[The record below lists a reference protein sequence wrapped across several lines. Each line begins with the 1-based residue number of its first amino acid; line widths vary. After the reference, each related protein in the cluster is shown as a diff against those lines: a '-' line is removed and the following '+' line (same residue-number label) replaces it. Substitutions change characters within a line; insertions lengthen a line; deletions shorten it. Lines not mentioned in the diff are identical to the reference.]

1 MGRGKNDFELNFNY
15 IAYFNAVVIELKKW
29 EAGDMQIEKVESL
42 LLGDTAV
49 SDIFISEYLTEAD
62 GDFVK
67 VYLYCLF
74 LSKYNKNISLLDL
87 SKKTGLQLDRVK
99 LAIEYFNRVGLVL
112 SNEKGIS
119 ICNLKEKEVNRLYT
133 PKLST
138 SPEEA
143 VDKLNRNK
151 RRSSVITV
159 INNTFFQ
166 GIMSPAWYNDIATIF
181 DKYAFDEDVVYSLFN
196 YCYDK
201 RALHKNYLFTV
212 AEAWYGNKIKDLND
226 LDLYYQKYEKCN
238 KIKKAIS
245 KKLGIT
251 RKLTEYEEA
260 YIDKWVIEF
269 GYDFDV
275 IEIALKRTTSKTNP
289 SFEYINKIICSWNEK
304 SLKGKNDIL
313 EFVFQMKEKNKFIKE
328 NTKTNAYVNPEQK
341 EFNDL
346 ERFYAN

>member
-1 MGRGKNDFELNFNY
+1 MK
-15 IAYFNAVVIELKKW
+15 
-29 EAGDMQIEKVESL
+29 IEKNASL

-49 SDIFISEYLTEAD
+49 SDIFINEYLTEAD

-74 LSKYNKNISLLDL
+74 LSKHNKDIALLDL

-99 LAIEYFNRVGLVL
+99 SAIEYFNRVGLTIPT
-112 SNEKGIS
+112 ERGI
-119 ICNLKEKEVNRLYT
+119 ILCDLKEKEVNRLYT

-138 SPEEA
+138 SPEDA
-143 VDKLNRNK
+143 VEKLNRNQK
-151 RRSSVITV
+151 RTSVINA
-159 INNTFFQ
+159 INNAFFQ

-181 DKYAFDEDVVYSLFN
+181 DKYNFDEEVVYSLFN

-212 AEAWYGNKIKDLND
+212 AEAWGLNKIQTMSD
-226 LDLYYQKYEKCN
+226 LDVYYQKYEKCN
-238 KIKKAIS
+238 KLKKSIS

-260 YIDKWVIEF
+260 YVDKWCIEF
-269 GYDFDV
+269 GYDMDV
-275 IEIALKRTTSKTNP
+275 IEVALKKTTSKTNP
-289 SFEYINKIICSWNEK
+289 SFEYVNKIICSWAEKGLKSKDEILNYIEQTKTKNE
-304 SLKGKNDIL
+304 
-313 EFVFQMKEKNKFIKE
+313 FIK
-328 NTKTNAYVNPEQK
+328 NNKTVTNAYVNPEQK

-346 ERFYAN
+346 DRFYAN